1 MSRGARAR
9 ARERRTFGILTLTLH
24 PKNAKKITLRLI
36 ALNRNSIF
44 NFRRIERQGGGTQS
58 ERRRVCVC
66 DTAILQCV
74 EIFCVWVRGRLNWQ
88 LLRTSPSVMPSVN
101 DVLIWFFV
109 MSVELATDVHQRS
122 VLGVV
127 ASPFL
132 WHDLNRQIC
141 HRLDVR
147 DVAAFLPFFFPQ
159 IRFKHFYSKF
169 PISRPS
175 LREKPSARLSP
186 QLPRRRESK

>member
-1 MSRGARAR
+1 MC
-9 ARERRTFGILTLTLH
+9 I
-24 PKNAKKITLRLI
+24 
-36 ALNRNSIF
+36 
-44 NFRRIERQGGGTQS
+44 
-58 ERRRVCVC
+58 C

-74 EIFCVWVRGRLNWQ
+74 EIFCVWVRRRLNWQ

-109 MSVELATDVHQRS
+109 ISVELATDVHQRN

-132 WHDLNRQIC
+132 WHDLNRQIFVIDSTFVTLQLSF
-141 HRLDVR
+141 HSL
-147 DVAAFLPFFFPQ
+147 FPQ
-159 IRFKHFYSKF
+159 IRFTHFYSKF

-175 LREKPSARLSP
+175 FELSVFYRTT
-186 QLPRRRESK
+186 RRQKMKNLEPIFVLAKLAPLCRFVGFVSIDAI